1 MFLSYS
7 KEQRELGTGGFLQ
20 GEIPDLF
27 PLLVLTHRVESQK
40 LPCGSRFYLF
50 LWKGISVAVSMH
62 FFFNFFF
69 LLVFVA
75 TSDGNLYPHAS
86 HLKYINVG
94 ESVGFQMSSALTLR
108 IKHFSLC
115 SSLSHSLREGQSA
128 ACCRH
133 RQPFLCLFSGLLQT
147 APSQHKQ
154 IIIKF
159 SASHPTPASPR
170 GEKKQSFLI
179 FRWV

>member
-1 MFLSYS
+1 MWFQVLSFS
-7 KEQRELGTGGFLQ
+7 LKRHF
-20 GEIPDLF
+20 
-27 PLLVLTHRVESQK
+27 S
-40 LPCGSRFYLF
+40 GSLH
-50 LWKGISVAVSMH
+50 A
-62 FFFNFFF
+62 FFFLFFF

-179 FRWV
+179 FR

>member
-1 MFLSYS
+1 M
-7 KEQRELGTGGFLQ
+7 
-20 GEIPDLF
+20 
-27 PLLVLTHRVESQK
+27 
-40 LPCGSRFYLF
+40 
-50 LWKGISVAVSMH
+50 AVSMH
-62 FFFNFFF
+62 FFFSFFF

-133 RQPFLCLFSGLLQT
+133 HQPFLCLFLGLLQT

-159 SASHPTPASPR
+159 SASHPTPASPQ
-170 GEKKQSFLI
+170 GGKKTILVDLQMSVSWGKGIL
-179 FRWV
+179 RRSPHALGRAMPKPHPAVNEGCLGNGS

>member
-1 MFLSYS
+1 M
-7 KEQRELGTGGFLQ
+7 GQ
-20 GEIPDLF
+20 GDF
-27 PLLVLTHRVESQK
+27 CSGRNQTCS
-40 LPCGSRFYLF
+40 LF
-50 LWKGISVAVSMH
+50 LFLNTGLRAKNCRAVPGFI
-62 FFFNFFF
+62 FFSEKAFQWQSSCIYFF
-69 LLVFVA
+69 LLIFVA

-94 ESVGFQMSSALTLR
+94 ESVGFQMSSTLTPR

-115 SSLSHSLREGQSA
+115 SSLSPSLQEGQNA

-133 RQPFLCLFSGLLQT
+133 YQPCLCLFSGLLQT

-159 SASHPTPASPR
+159 SSSHPTPASPR
-170 GEKKQSFLI
+170 GGKKQSLSI
-179 FRWV
+179 FR

>member
-1 MFLSYS
+1 MGQEDFCRGRYQTCS
-7 KEQRELGTGGFLQ
+7 
-20 GEIPDLF
+20 
-27 PLLVLTHRVESQK
+27 
-40 LPCGSRFYLF
+40 LF
-50 LWKGISVAVSMH
+50 LFLHMGLRAKNCHVVPGFIFFSEKAFQWQSPCI
-62 FFFNFFF
+62 FFFIFF

-133 RQPFLCLFSGLLQT
+133 HQPFLCLFSGLLQT
-147 APSQHKQ
+147 ARSQHKQ

-179 FRWV
+179 FR